1 MLVANIDPQTS
12 DQELIDTER
21 KEIEICRTAIWGTAR
36 MQPQDSDGVRIIYE
50 PNVFGGD
57 DLANEL
63 ISSVRFDWV
72 TELLSSKGLISGFF
86 QPNATLSGE
95 SFMDPNHEHFS
106 PELALAVEA
115 WRALEDVQ
123 KFSSSPKAAIET
135 WLNNN
140 PESWRGKEPISNV
153 AKQRV
158 ITLVNWSKVGGAPR
172 ISG

>member
-1 MLVANIDPQTS
+1 
-12 DQELIDTER
+12 
-21 KEIEICRTAIWGTAR
+21 
-36 MQPQDSDGVRIIYE
+36 
-50 PNVFGGD
+50 
-57 DLANEL
+57 
-63 ISSVRFDWV
+63 
-72 TELLSSKGLISGFF
+72 
-86 QPNATLSGE
+86 
-95 SFMDPNHEHFS
+95 MDPNHEHFS